1 MTDAERR
8 DGYITWAALLDAGLT
23 HVDILNRG
31 HHDASEWV
39 VRSASGEA
47 LVKIHI
53 TLESQVWV
61 IESYVPAEHHP
72 GASSTSVE
80 WHLEDTRTYLG
91 GQVSLML
98 DDVAAIVG

>member
-1 MTDAERR
+1 MTADERR
-8 DGYITWAALLDAGLT
+8 GGFITWPALLDAGLT

-39 VRSASGEA
+39 VRSPSGHA
-47 LVKIHI
+47 LVKIRI

-61 IESYVPAEHHP
+61 VETFVPAEHHP
-72 GASSTSVE
+72 GASSTSAE
-80 WHLEDTRTYLG
+80 WRLEDSRTYRG
-91 GQVSLML
+91 GDVPLML

>member
-31 HHDASEWV
+31 HHDASEWI
-39 VRSASGEA
+39 VRSPSGHA
-47 LVKIHI
+47 LVKVHI
-53 TLESQVWV
+53 TFETQVWV
-61 IESYVPAEHHP
+61 VESYVPADHHS
-72 GASSTSVE
+72 GASSTSTE
-80 WHLEDTRTYLG
+80 WRLEDTRTYLG
-91 GQVSLML
+91 GQAPLML